1 MKANK
6 SKTVAFVFSAVL
18 TISIIGSMTV
28 IHELDPTFKALLNGL
43 TGHHWVTKSVFAAVL
58 FPLFSAILYFVL
70 GSEKARKT
78 LRADNIWAWSL
89 LLVAVTIIFFL
100 VTIIYYVIQYLSI

>member
-1 MKANK
+1 METRRNKAI
-6 SKTVAFVFSAVL
+6 AFLFSAVL
-18 TISIIGSMTV
+18 TISIIGSMSVVT
-28 IHELDPTFKALLNGL
+28 ELDSPFKSFLNSL

-70 GSEKARKT
+70 GSEKARKA

-89 LLVAVTIIFFL
+89 LLIAVTSIFFL
-100 VTIIYYVIQYLSI
+100 ANLIYYVIHYFTL

>member
-1 MKANK
+1 MEANK

-18 TISIIGSMTV
+18 TISIIGSMIV
-28 IHELDPTFKALLNGL
+28 IAELVPPFKAFLNSI

-89 LLVAVTIIFFL
+89 LLVAVTSIFFL
-100 VTIIYYVIQYLSI
+100 ATIIYYVIHYLTL